1 MLLLRLLGI
10 LTVLTIGASVLAW
23 VLSREPRYLKF
34 AWRVAQG
41 ALVIALTLMGLMAA
55 ERLMVF

>member
-10 LTVLTIGASVLAW
+10 LTVLTIGASVLTW
-23 VLSREPRYLKF
+23 VFSRDRRYLRF
-34 AWRVAQG
+34 AWRITQG
-41 ALVIALTLMGLMAA
+41 ALVVALTLMGLMAA

>member
-10 LTVLTIGASVLAW
+10 LTVLTIGASVLTW
-23 VLSREPRYLKF
+23 VISRDPRYLKF
-34 AWRVAQG
+34 AWRIAQG